1 MEFLYEVTIIR
12 KIPSEA
18 RLPALSHASLSTCTQ
33 QGCQGDV
40 DQRSKKV
47 ECRVVVG
54 GVPFQTLN
62 PSLCRTLT
70 LPALKTLGLSSVALK
85 TTSHS
90 PLSMI
95 KLWGWPDLFACVVDL
110 SKFRRSCC
118 GTSVPSRRPVLAVS
132 YCLSAKP
139 KPPISYQPNLQNQ
152 LHIISLRLSS
162 FVPQCSQSLSC
173 AWLTQCTINT

>member
-12 KIPSEA
+12 KIPFEA

-62 PSLCRTLT
+62 PSLCQTLT
-70 LPALKTLGLSSVALK
+70 LPALKTLGLSSVALN

-95 KLWGWPDLFACVVDL
+95 KLGVGLICLPLLSTSRSSEDLVAVPLCLQGAL
-110 SKFRRSCC
+110 SLQLVYASQANQNHQYYTNRTCKTSC
-118 GTSVPSRRPVLAVS
+118 TSSPYVYPVSCRNA
-132 YCLSAKP
+132 
-139 KPPISYQPNLQNQ
+139 PN
-152 LHIISLRLSS
+152 
-162 FVPQCSQSLSC
+162 P
-173 AWLTQCTINT
+173 